1 MLEED
6 RGDGDFATRFLVVPS
21 HCIDVDTSLHTIMT
35 AGIDAFLWPWLSA
48 AATADLS
55 VASSARAHLY
65 VGHDGR
71 QCALADDNC
80 KLRTGT
86 GVSGVAAPVRLA
98 KLGTPARPVLRL
110 ASRSRPPPNEE
121 QSPP

>member
-6 RGDGDFATRFLVVPS
+6 RGDGDFATLFLVVPS
-21 HCIDVDTSLHTIMT
+21 HCINVDTSLHTIMT

-55 VASSARAHLY
+55 V
-65 VGHDGR
+65 GHEVR
-71 QCALADDNC
+71 QCALADDSG

-86 GVSGVAAPVRLA
+86 PLCG
-98 KLGTPARPVLRL
+98 AR
-110 ASRSRPPPNEE
+110 RPLVCSLPQLPHFA
-121 QSPP
+121 

>member
-6 RGDGDFATRFLVVPS
+6 RGDGDFATLFLVVPS
-21 HCIDVDTSLHTIMT
+21 HCINVDTSLHTIMT

-55 VASSARAHLY
+55 V
-65 VGHDGR
+65 GHEVR

-110 ASRSRPPPNEE
+110 ASRSRSPPNEE